1 MNKRVILL
9 TGGARSGKSRKA
21 LELASGYRR
30 KAFIA
35 TAEPLDFEME
45 KRIAAHRR
53 ERGDGFVTVEE
64 PVDLSGAIASLPTGT
79 EVAVIDCL
87 TLWLGNLLYRF
98 REPEEWLRPVES
110 FLKTLKSPPCTLVI
124 VTNEV
129 GMGIVPQERAT
140 REYRDLAGEVNQR
153 VAAAADTVLFM
164 SCGLPLVLKER
175 EK

>member
-45 KRIAAHRR
+45 KRIAAHGR

-87 TLWLGNLLYRF
+87 TVWLGNLLYRF

-129 GMGIVPQERAT
+129 GMGIVPDNPLARAF
-140 REYRDLAGEVNQR
+140 RDAAGLLNQW
-153 VAAAADTVLFM
+153 VAAAADEVYLAV
-164 SCGLPLVLKER
+164 SGLALKV
-175 EK
+175 K